1 MSVSRRVFRRKQ
13 HQPIKLSADEDI
25 EVSSVEPDL
34 SSDEE
39 ITDSD
44 IKMNKK
50 TKPTLNDKVHKKKST
65 KKKLIKKSKP
75 ASESEDEKS
84 TKKTSTKKKLIK
96 KSKTANESE
105 DEKSTKKTVT
115 KKKLIK
121 KSKTANESESEDE
134 SESESEDKTTSITKH
149 KKKKRTIFRIPKLNT
164 KQQNKINKIVG
175 HDNLL
180 VYYEKN
186 EKGTFNSTLHSMLRK
201 CLGYNKEK
209 RDNIIAQICDK
220 TECFEVNRHIKYLI
234 INKNEKRRLINA

>member
-75 ASESEDEKS
+75 ASESEDE
-84 TKKTSTKKKLIK
+84 
-96 KSKTANESE
+96 
-105 DEKSTKKTVT
+105 
-115 KKKLIK
+115 
-121 KSKTANESESEDE
+121 SESED
-134 SESESEDKTTSITKH
+134 DTTSTTKH